1 MSTFRKSFSNNYFEL
16 NLGIF
21 LVSIVVLLALVS
33 VLYTPYDINFMN
45 TAERDLPPS
54 LKHLAGTDRFGRDI
68 FSRLM
73 VGSRFTLL
81 TALVTVA
88 TSSFLGTLLGLFSG
102 YIGGLLDEAIMR
114 LVDAVTSFPGILTA
128 LIIVTVLDYGKYT
141 IILALCI
148 MFIPSFTRIARM
160 GVLQYKESE
169 FVHYYRTFGASH
181 IRILFVHILPNLRP
195 MLLSSIIIGLSNA
208 ILAESSMSY
217 LGLGIQPPA
226 PSWGWM
232 LGEAQNTIFRSP
244 WYAVSVGF
252 IIVITIAGFNFAGEG
267 LRKIWK

>member
-1 MSTFRKSFSNNYFEL
+1 MISLQKASITRNYEL
-16 NLGIF
+16 ILG
-21 LVSIVVLLALVS
+21 LCLVS
-33 VLYTPYDINFMN
+33 VVFVLAAVSAFYTPYDINAIVP
-45 TAERDLPPS
+45 AERDLPPS
-54 LKHLAGTDRFGRDI
+54 LAHWAGTDRFGRDI

-81 TALVTVA
+81 TALLTVA
-88 TSSFLGTLLGLFSG
+88 MSSFFGTLLGLFSG
-102 YIGGLLDEAIMR
+102 YIGGIVDEVIMR
-114 LVDAVTSFPGILTA
+114 IVDAVTSFPGILTA

-148 MFIPSFTRIARM
+148 MFIPSFTRVARM
-160 GVLQYKESE
+160 GVLQFKESE
-169 FVHYYRTFGASH
+169 FVRYYRTFGASH
-181 IRILFVHILPNLRP
+181 ARILFVHILPNLRA
-195 MLLSSIIIGLSNA
+195 MILSSVVIGLSNA

-232 LGEAQNTIFRSP
+232 LNEAQSTIFRYP
-244 WYAVSVGF
+244 WYALTTGF
-252 IIVITIAGFNFAGEG
+252 MIVITIAGFNFIGEG